1 MHVEGISGNVH
12 VQAVTKLPRV
22 TLNLTDTRRR
32 WLSELY
38 EANSAAVFNL
48 NRRLLNSRDD
58 AADATHEVFLRAAAS
73 LDEPPNSPQARGW
86 LLTVA
91 RNHAIDIIRRRE
103 RLGTAM
109 VTLAATADA
118 GPDAVAAVEDRE
130 LLLAV
135 LRELGVRDR
144 EALWQS
150 AVERR
155 PLAEIARS
163 FNLSYTAAAQLLSR
177 ARRRALLVAARLAV
191 ILGLAQLGRAVRRE
205 NWAQRG
211 QLVAGVA
218 VPIMVAAVVVGSSPH
233 AEINAAATLRAG
245 VPYQGP
251 SIGHRSTRVTGQLPE
266 MGPATA
272 PAPIGTVAPAAAAQV
287 PGVQAVPVVV
297 IPKPSPPPPF
307 NADVDHGKGRDRD
320 GKNEKKRA

>member
-1 MHVEGISGNVH
+1 
-12 VQAVTKLPRV
+12 V

-38 EANSAAVFNL
+38 EANSDAVFNL
-48 NRRLLNSRDD
+48 CRRLLNSRED

-86 LLTVA
+86 LMTVA
-91 RNHAIDIIRRRE
+91 RNHSIDIIRRRE

-109 VTLAATADA
+109 ITLAATADA
-118 GPDAVAAVEDRE
+118 GADAVEAVEDRE
-130 LLLAV
+130 LLLSV

-191 ILGLAQLGRAVRRE
+191 ILGLTQLGRVVRRQ
-205 NWAQRG
+205 NWAERG
-211 QLVAGVA
+211 QLVAGVV
-218 VPIMVAAVVVGSSPH
+218 VPVLVAAVVVSSSPH
-233 AEINAAATLRAG
+233 AEMGVAATLPAA

-251 SIGHRSTRVTGQLPE
+251 GIGHRSPRVVAQLPE
-266 MGPATA
+266 TGPSTA
-272 PAPIGTVAPAAAAQV
+272 LAPTGAVAPAAAQV
-287 PGVQAVPVVV
+287 LGVQTVPPVL
-297 IPKPSPPPPF
+297 IPKPSPPPF

-320 GKNEKKRA
+320 GKDEKKPVNGASRGHKR